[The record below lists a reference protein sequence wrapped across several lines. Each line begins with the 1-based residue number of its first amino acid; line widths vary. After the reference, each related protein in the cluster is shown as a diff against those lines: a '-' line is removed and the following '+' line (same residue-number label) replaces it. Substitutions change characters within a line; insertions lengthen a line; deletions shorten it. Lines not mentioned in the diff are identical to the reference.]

1 MITTHVATRRP
12 GGGTLAGTPLVGVPA
27 AAPARKGQ
35 TMTENSDPPVNP
47 ARGERNGGVGER
59 ADAAV
64 DRAGEVVERA
74 GDAVE
79 LAAQASGRIASAVV
93 ERLRNDAEFTADR
106 GTTRIEDEVVE
117 KIAGIAAREVPGVHD
132 LGGDTTRFF
141 AAVRERVGLGDG
153 DQGNRGVS
161 VRLGGDQAR
170 IGVTLVV
177 EYGVRVHPVTAA
189 VRAGVIK
196 AVESM
201 LDLKVSEV
209 DIVVD
214 DVHVPDRPGS

>member
-1 MITTHVATRRP
+1 MVVEQLPDPLALPVRGVEVGRPIRLPPGEGLGVAWNGRH
-12 GGGTLAGTPLVGVPA
+12 TPPA
-27 AAPARKGQ
+27 A
-35 TMTENSDPPVNP
+35 SPP
-47 ARGERNGGVGER
+47 RSS
-59 ADAAV
+59 
-64 DRAGEVVERA
+64 
-74 GDAVE
+74 
-79 LAAQASGRIASAVV
+79 SGF
-93 ERLRNDAEFTADR
+93 NDAEFTADR

-153 DQGNRGVS
+153 DQGNRGIS
-161 VRLGGDQAR
+161 VRLDADQAR

-177 EYGVRVHPVTAA
+177 EYGVRVNPVTAA
-189 VRAGVIK
+189 VRGGVIK
-196 AVESM
+196 AVEEM

-214 DVHVPDRPGS
+214 DVHVPDRPGF